1 MQPLSV
7 LSKMTSLFA
16 RLLRL
21 CTTVLHLHFVKVAA
35 AVLQVTHAAVGV
47 QLVQQVEVDV
57 GDKNHLRI
65 GRSLGALAVR
75 GEGEVTRREDT
86 RLGILDVH
94 VVYTRQVADTTCDD
108 HEAFV
113 LDGAGVGTDLDAAVS
128 VLRIGHEGDEQNLHA
143 LVGHDA
149 RQLGELHVV
158 ADQDAY
164 LGTIRLER
172 LQRLASAQTPA
183 LDFVGR
189 DVYLLIHLVRAV
201 AAAEEAH
208 VVQAAVFLDERHAT
222 RDDVDIVADGQ
233 LDEALAYL
241 VGIGSQATDSFGL
254 ALVVEAGHERRV
266 EVFGEEDEVA
276 LVVGHGIDEELHLLE
291 EVVQRRVVTHLP
303 LHEAHADGGLRA
315 DVFLRG
321 RLVVDV
327 VPLE

>member
-1 MQPLSV
+1 
-7 LSKMTSLFA
+7 MTALF
-16 RLLRL
+16 
-21 CTTVLHLHFVKVAA
+21 LHFHLVQVAA
-35 AVLQVTHAAVGV
+35 AVLQIAHATVSM
-47 QLVQQVEVDV
+47 QLVQQVEIDV

-75 GEGEVTRREDT
+75 REGKVARREDT

-94 VVYTRQVADTTCDD
+94 VVYTRQVADATRND

-113 LDGAGVGTDLDAAVS
+113 LDGAGMGADLDTAIS

-189 DVYLLIHLVRAV
+189 DVYLLVHLVRAV
-201 AAAEEAH
+201 AAAEEA
-208 VVQAAVFLDERHAT
+208 
-222 RDDVDIVADGQ
+222 
-233 LDEALAYL
+233 
-241 VGIGSQATDSFGL
+241 
-254 ALVVEAGHERRV
+254 RR
-266 EVFGEEDEVA
+266 A
-276 LVVGHGIDEELHLLE
+276 
-291 EVVQRRVVTHLP
+291 
-303 LHEAHADGGLRA
+303 
-315 DVFLRG
+315 
-321 RLVVDV
+321 
-327 VPLE
+327 